1 MLGWKASSFR
11 DCHPLSLA
19 HPTAPQTCPFVFVH
33 KTVLE
38 LIVAE
43 QVVHFL
49 WRKKPKDR
57 ESPGAEGGNPVPPAH
72 GTAMKSGQLYS
83 PFYKGGN

>member
-1 MLGWKASSFR
+1 MPGQEAPSFR
-11 DCHPLSLA
+11 DCHSLPLA

-38 LIVAE
+38 LIVAQ

-49 WRKKPKDR
+49 QRQKPKDR
-57 ESPGAEGGNPVPPAH
+57 ESPGAEASNPAQPSEDSSKGRSIAVP
-72 GTAMKSGQLYS
+72 T
-83 PFYKGGN
+83 

>member
-1 MLGWKASSFR
+1 M
-11 DCHPLSLA
+11 PLA

-49 WRKKPKDR
+49 RRQKPKDR
-57 ESPGAEGGNPVPPAH
+57 ESLGA
-72 GTAMKSGQLYS
+72 
-83 PFYKGGN
+83 

>member
-1 MLGWKASSFR
+1 MLGLKFRRGDAEPECSSCR
-11 DCHPLSLA
+11 DCHPLPMA

-49 WRKKPKDR
+49 WR
-57 ESPGAEGGNPVPPAH
+57 
-72 GTAMKSGQLYS
+72 
-83 PFYKGGN
+83 